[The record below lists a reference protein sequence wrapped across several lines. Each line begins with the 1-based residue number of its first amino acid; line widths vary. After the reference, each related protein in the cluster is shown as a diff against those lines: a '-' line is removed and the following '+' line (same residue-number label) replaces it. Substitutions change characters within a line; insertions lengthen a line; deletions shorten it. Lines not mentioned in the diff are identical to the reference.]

1 MKKSSRF
8 ILTAISM
15 VFALFAFA
23 PLVYAQ
29 NNTTT
34 TDDGDTPVTVPK
46 KYVSP
51 EGLNHQVEAKTSEW
65 VGIGREI
72 GDATKQGLDA
82 VVEDAEKFGSTKVG
96 TFVLVMIAWKI
107 MAHDVLGVVLG
118 IPILIAGAIFWWQVM
133 KRLFFGYQVLD
144 KKEGRVKTYKRQ
156 EPYDFSSGEARA
168 TIGVITWLTLVGFA
182 ITMFT
187 VIF

>member
-65 VGIGREI
+65 VGIGKEI
-72 GDATKQGLDA
+72 GEATKEGLDS
-82 VVEDAEKFGSTKVG
+82 VVSSADKFGATRVG
-96 TFVLVMIAWKI
+96 IFVMAMIAWKVI
-107 MAHDVLGVVLG
+107 GHQLFGVILG
-118 IPILIAGAIFWWQVM
+118 IPIFIAGMAFWWQVM

-144 KKEGRVKTYKRQ
+144 KKEGRTRRTSVRNPMTSTQ
-156 EPYDFSSGEARA
+156 G
-168 TIGVITWLTLVGFA
+168 TLG
-182 ITMFT
+182 
-187 VIF
+187 